1 MPLMAV
7 ATRVAPT
14 HGGVP
19 ITVGGRY
26 RSCPC
31 LRDTLNDVA
40 VAPAAAARS
49 AAIKAHVT
57 LLAAVQCVTGGCV
70 TQGQKEETHQSP
82 PSSDATAGERPPE
95 RGGLPGEVAP
105 VGSSEG
111 VTTTATAGPVIATRS
126 LTSGAAAQRRGEGRR
141 WRRGRG
147 DASPQKAR
155 RNGNAVQRRR
165 GNAIRV

>member
-57 LLAAVQCVTGGCV
+57 LLAAVQCMQRSGG
-70 TQGQKEETHQSP
+70 
-82 PSSDATAGERPPE
+82 GEK
-95 RGGLPGEVAP
+95 
-105 VGSSEG
+105 
-111 VTTTATAGPVIATRS
+111 GP
-126 LTSGAAAQRRGEGRR
+126 AQRLKGGV
-141 WRRGRG
+141 GKTIPG
-147 DASPQKAR
+147 
-155 RNGNAVQRRR
+155 
-165 GNAIRV
+165 